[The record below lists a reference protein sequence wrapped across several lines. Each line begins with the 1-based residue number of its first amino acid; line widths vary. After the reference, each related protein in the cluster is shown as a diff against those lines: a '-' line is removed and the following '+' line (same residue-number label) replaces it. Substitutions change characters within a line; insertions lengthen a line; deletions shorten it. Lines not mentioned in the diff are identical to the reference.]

1 MPAIDP
7 VERFYR
13 SVDTSGGC
21 HLWTGQ
27 TAGTKTRYGYFRPGT
42 KSTDRRVPAHRWIY
56 AQKVGAIP
64 EGWEVDHV
72 KARGCTSRLCVRLE
86 HLEAVP
92 PGENNRRERRVICK
106 AGLHRLTP
114 ETTIWDDKGRRRGCR
129 LCPNG
134 EALQRHF
141 DRKR

>member
-1 MPAIDP
+1 MGSKHK
-7 VERFYR
+7 Y
-13 SVDTSGGC
+13 GC
-21 HLWTGQ
+21 FH
-27 TAGTKTRYGYFRPGT
+27 PGT
-42 KSTDRRVPAHRWIY
+42 RSTDPKAYAHRWIY
-56 AQKVGAIP
+56 EQRVGPIP
-64 EGWEVDHV
+64 EGWEIDHV

-92 PGENNRRERRVICK
+92 PGENNRRERLVTCK
-106 AGLHRLTP
+106 AGLHQLTD

-141 DRKR
+141 NKKRGAVS